1 MQAGAVK
8 IMEEASKVL
17 SYNLPHFRVESFQSG
32 HLYQRP
38 SKDLSGITSGR
49 DVSHGRQLRD
59 KLALAFQAAAGR
71 NGFYSTD
78 ISESCPAIYLEVLIS
93 SDSAIPNLN
102 WKSKDIRLSALRVAD
117 GGDIVGALYVPE
129 DAVDFLTLKV
139 QEYAEERVG
148 SGKAKNELKF
158 APVESFLIGDIESLW
173 TDSRPFPR
181 DMATSLWWECW
192 CISSRSEK
200 LRRIAQKLRLRVNEA
215 ALSFPDSEILLI
227 YANPLEMSILISNTD
242 AIEELRKATDNPYF
256 FTRLNPIEKE
266 DWISSLINRV
276 VPPAVDCPAV
286 CVLDNGVNQ
295 AHPLLQHALASE
307 DCQAIH
313 PDWGS
318 DDHHGHGTNMAGA
331 ALYGD
336 LTFALAD
343 QRNIDLNIRLESVKF
358 IPPPGWSRNET
369 SSYGVITQA
378 AVALAEARAPGRK
391 RVYCMA
397 ISNEDVS
404 GERPTTWSSAIDQIC
419 SGSMLG
425 DFDTRDDNQSGPKR
439 LFILSAG
446 NIPDS
451 SNPDDVSD
459 YDEFPIEDPGQSWN
473 AIAVGGFTDKVDLSE
488 QPKMDGWKTLAEVGD
503 HSPYSR
509 ISTDWE
515 HSRSP
520 IKPEI
525 VFEAGNKAISP
536 DGREL
541 VSGVP
546 ALSILTTGKNFTKN
560 PIEEFWA
567 TSSATAQAAGLA
579 AEIMARFPDLWPET
593 IRALIIHSAQWT
605 PAMLARLHRKS
616 KKECIMLARQ
626 FGYGV
631 PQLERALA
639 SAQNDLALI
648 SEAYIKPFK
657 KEVNDKG
664 REIGSPSFNEVHYY
678 DLPWPKS
685 ELERLE
691 NREVQLKITLS
702 YFIEP
707 SPGEMAQVIPARYQ
721 SYGLRFE
728 LKKKSDTDS
737 DFRHRINKL
746 EKADVKPHPAE
757 VDNNWTFGPK
767 SIAAGSVHSDVWI
780 GHAIDLAAR
789 DKIAVYPVSG
799 WWRYRAHL
807 NRHQSNARYSLIIS
821 ISSEG
826 EDVELYAEIASKI
839 AADVETEVSIES
851 SV

>member
-1 MQAGAVK
+1 
-8 IMEEASKVL
+8 MEDATKAL
-17 SYNLPHFRVESFQSG
+17 NYNLPHFRVEAFQSG
-32 HLYQRP
+32 HLYRRP
-38 SKDLSGITSGR
+38 NKDLSGMTSSRG
-49 DVSHGRQLRD
+49 VSHGKKLRD
-59 KLALAFQAAAGR
+59 KLMLAFQAAAGN
-71 NGFYSTD
+71 NGFYDSD
-78 ISESCPAIYLEVLIS
+78 ISESRPAIYLEVSIS
-93 SDSAIPNLN
+93 AEFSIPDLN
-102 WKSKDIRLSALRVAD
+102 WNSQDIRFSALRVAED
-117 GGDIVGALYVPE
+117 GEVVGALYVPE
-129 DAVDFLTLKV
+129 DAVEFLTLKV
-139 QEYAEERVG
+139 QEYAEETVE

-158 APVESFLIGDIESLW
+158 APVEDITVGDIESLW
-173 TDSRPFPR
+173 TDSRSFPR
-181 DMATSLWWECW
+181 DMTKHLWWECW

-200 LRRIAQKLRLRVNEA
+200 LRRIARKLKLRINEA
-215 ALSFPDSEILLI
+215 GLSFPDTEVLLV

-242 AIEELRKATDNPYF
+242 AVEELRKATDNPYF
-256 FTRLNPIEKE
+256 FTRLTPSEKE
-266 DWISSLINRV
+266 SWVADLVGRV
-276 VPPAVDCPAV
+276 VPPSIDCPAV

-295 AHPLLQHALASE
+295 GHPLLQCALALE
-307 DCQAIH
+307 DCQSIH
-313 PDWGS
+313 SDWGS
-318 DDHHGHGTNMAGA
+318 DDHDGHGTNMAGT

-343 QRNIDLNIRLESVKF
+343 QRNISLNIRLESVKF
-358 IPPPGWSRNET
+358 IPPPNWSRNEP

-378 AVALAEARAPGRK
+378 AVALAETQASGRK
-391 RVYCMA
+391 RVFCMA

-425 DFDTRDDNQSGPKR
+425 ELDGDQSGPKR

-446 NIPDS
+446 NVPDS
-451 SNPDDVSD
+451 SDPDDVSD
-459 YDEFPIEDPGQSWN
+459 LDEFPIEDPGQSWN
-473 AIAVGGFTDKVDLSE
+473 AIAVGGFTDKVDLSD
-488 QPKMDGWKTLAEVGD
+488 QPKMDGWGVLAEVGGQ
-503 HSPYSR
+503 SPYSR
-509 ISTDWE
+509 ISTDWQ

-541 VSGVP
+541 LSGVP
-546 ALSILTTGKNFTKN
+546 ALSILTTGKNLTKN

-579 AEIMARFPDLWPET
+579 AEIMARFPELWPET

-605 PAMLARLHRKS
+605 PAMLAKLRGKT

-648 SEAYIKPFK
+648 SETYIQPFK
-657 KEVNDKG
+657 KELNDKG

-678 DLPWPKS
+678 DLPWPKG

-728 LKKKSDTDS
+728 LKRKSDTDS
-737 DFRHRINKL
+737 DFKHRINKL
-746 EKADVKPHPAE
+746 EKAEIKPQPAE
-757 VDNNWTFGPK
+757 VDNNWTFGSK

-799 WWRYRAHL
+799 WWRYRTHL
-807 NRHQSNARYSLIIS
+807 NRHRSKARYSLIIS
-821 ISSEG
+821 ISSKG
-826 EDVELYAEIASKI
+826 EDVQLYAEIANKI
-839 AADVETEVSIES
+839 ATHVEAVVPIEASI
-851 SV
+851 

>member
-1 MQAGAVK
+1 
-8 IMEEASKVL
+8 MEEVNKAL
-17 SYNLPHFRVESFQSG
+17 HYNLPHFRVELFQSG
-32 HLYQRP
+32 RPYQRP
-38 SKDLSGITSGR
+38 TKDLSEMTSGR
-49 DVSHGRQLRD
+49 DHVSHGNRLRE
-59 KLALAFQAAAGR
+59 KLALAIQAARGN
-71 NGFYSTD
+71 NGYYSSE
-78 ISESCPAIYLEVLIS
+78 ISETRPAHYLEVVIAA
-93 SDSAIPNLN
+93 DSPIPDLN
-102 WKSKDIRLSALRVAD
+102 WKTKDIRLSALRVAED
-117 GGDIVGALYVPE
+117 GAVVGALYVPE
-129 DAVDFLTLKV
+129 DAVDFLSLKV
-139 QEYAEERVG
+139 QQYTEETVG

-158 APVESFLIGDIESLW
+158 APVESFSVGDIESLW
-173 TDSRPFPR
+173 TDSRPFPCGL
-181 DMATSLWWECW
+181 SENLWWECW
-192 CISSRSEK
+192 CVSSRSER
-200 LRRIAQKLRLRVNEA
+200 LRRIAQKLKLRVHEQT
-215 ALSFPDSEILLI
+215 LSFPDVEVLLI
-227 YANPLEMSILISNTD
+227 YANPLEISILVGNSD
-242 AIEELRKATDNPYF
+242 AVEELRKATDNPYF
-256 FTRLNPIEKE
+256 FTRLKRNEKE
-266 DWISSLINRV
+266 DWTADLVSRVIPPSLE
-276 VPPAVDCPAV
+276 CPAV

-295 AHPLLQHALASE
+295 AHPLLQYALATE
-307 DCQAIH
+307 DCHAIH

-343 QRNIDLNIRLESVKF
+343 QRNIDLNTRLESVKF
-358 IPPPGWSRNET
+358 LPPPSWSRNEP

-378 AVALAEARAPGRK
+378 AVALAEAQAPGRK
-391 RVYCMA
+391 RVFCMA

-425 DFDTRDDNQSGPKR
+425 DFDDDDQSGPKR
-439 LFILSAG
+439 LFVLSAG

-451 SNPDDVSD
+451 SSPDDVSD
-459 YDEFPIEDPGQSWN
+459 LDEFPIEDPGQSWN
-473 AIAVGGFTDKVDLSE
+473 AIAVGGFTDKVDLSD
-488 QPKMDGWKTLAEVGD
+488 QPQLDGWRTLVTVGD

-536 DGREL
+536 DGLEL
-541 VSGVP
+541 LSGVP
-546 ALSILTTGKNFTKN
+546 ALSILTTGKNFTKD

-579 AEIMARFPDLWPET
+579 AEIMAKFPEFWPET

-605 PAMLARLHRKS
+605 PAMLAKLRGKNKRES
-616 KKECIMLARQ
+616 IMLARQ

-648 SEAYIKPFK
+648 SETYIQPFK
-657 KEVNDKG
+657 KELNDKG
-664 REIGSPSFNEVHYY
+664 REVGAPSFNEVHYY
-678 DLPWPKS
+678 NLPWPKS

-691 NREVQLKITLS
+691 NREVQLKVTLS

-728 LKKKSDTDS
+728 LKRKADTES

-746 EKADVKPHPAE
+746 ERSDKKPQPAE
-757 VDNNWTFGPK
+757 SDGNWTFGPK

-780 GHAIDLAAR
+780 GPAIDLAAR
-789 DKIAVYPVSG
+789 DKIAIYPVSG

-807 NRHQSNARYSLIIS
+807 NRHRSKARYSLIIS

-826 EDVELYAEIASKI
+826 EDVELYAEIANRI
-839 AADVETEVSIES
+839 AVHVDAEVSIES